1 MNFLRTFLTSATL
14 TLASTAAFAEAPVTR
29 SFERDGV
36 TYEYTATQK
45 DGATILRGTVNGRAP
60 FTLVVASKKVRGTVD
75 GKYVSF
81 PRPAGE
87 TLTIAAR

>member
-1 MNFLRTFLTSATL
+1 MNFLRTFLTSAAL
-14 TLASTAAFAEAPVTR
+14 TLASTAALAEAPVTR

-45 DGATILRGTVNGRAP
+45 GGVTILRGTADGRAP
-60 FTLVVASKKVRGTVD
+60 FKLVVANKKVRGTVD

-81 PRPAGE
+81 ARPATG
-87 TLTIAAR
+87 TTAIAAR

>member
-1 MNFLRTFLTSATL
+1 MNFLRTLLTSAAL
-14 TLASTAAFAEAPVTR
+14 TLASTAALAEAPVTR

-45 DGATILRGTVNGRAP
+45 DGVTILRGTADGRAP
-60 FTLVVASKKVRGTVD
+60 FKLVVANKKVRGTVD

-81 PRPAGE
+81 PRPV
-87 TLTIAAR
+87 TDTMVIAAR